1 MSGIYGIASLN
12 KVEPSRCLNLIR
24 WNDNYGNLPSLSHT
38 DDALFMGIRPESIK
52 SRVSDSESY
61 ISKSDKLIGVAD
73 CLIYSDVKGNLSDE
87 QFLFNEIRANGINAV
102 ADINGDF
109 AGAIW
114 YESERKLLLFRDHLG
129 VRPLYYYKDDDKV
142 IFSSD
147 IRGITSLADVDA
159 SIDENWIYYNTV
171 NVYCPSVTDTEYK
184 HIKCVPPGGYITF
197 SLADEHI
204 NSQAGHYWIP
214 GCKKYKFK
222 DRKAY
227 AKELR
232 RLVEDAV
239 KIRADVS
246 DFPIGAELSGGLDS
260 GVVALLLANMKKDC
274 FYYSWSPSPEALDYA
289 EGDERLIIKDI
300 CDKANIKCNYGGLS
314 VSFLEHNQIKERSP
328 LIFGREADNMAFPY
342 KYAFPGYINTTEIYE
357 TAATMQEHGVR
368 LIFSGHS
375 GDEGISHR
383 SNPFEL
389 FYNHE
394 YYRYA
399 RLMFSRSH
407 GKKHRFINTLKLIR
421 QNFEIAHSSLLKP
434 IPRNEVGYSILN
446 KDFVSGLKPKEQ
458 RFLFAYDPKTYIRSG
473 GIRNRFDVVSFY
485 SAAVGIRY
493 LFPFA
498 DYRLIDFALG
508 IPRYLYHSRYLNR
521 FVFREAFKDLM
532 PKSLYNLREKENTS
546 YRNLPQEAIGE
557 KKPDM
562 TDERFVNARRE
573 ILNHLNKSYWERFLD
588 YSALES
594 WILGKYSPQD
604 DESIMRAISKCFQVE
619 NVVKRSREVNTAF
632 PTQL

>member
-12 KVEPSRCLNLIR
+12 KVEPSCYSNLIK
-24 WNDNYGNLPSLSHT
+24 WNDSYGNLPSVSHT
-38 DDALFMGIRPESIK
+38 GNTLFMGIKPESFK
-52 SRVSDSESY
+52 NSVSNSEAY
-61 ISKSDKLIGVAD
+61 ISKSDKQIGVAD
-73 CLIYSDVKGNLSDE
+73 CLIYSAVKENLSDE
-87 QFLFNEIRANGINAV
+87 QFLFNEIKTNGIDII

-114 YESERKLLLFRDHLG
+114 NESERELLLFRDHLG
-129 VRPLYYYKDDDKV
+129 VRPLYYYKDDNKV

-147 IRGITSLADVDA
+147 IRGITSLADVDT

-171 NVYCPSVTDTEYK
+171 NIFRPSPTDTEYK
-184 HIKCVPPGGYITF
+184 LIKCVPPGGYISF
-197 SLADEHI
+197 SFVGEHI
-204 NSQAGHYWIP
+204 NSLTGHYWIP

-222 DRKAY
+222 NRKAY
-227 AKELR
+227 SKELR
-232 RLVEDAV
+232 KLVEDAV
-239 KIRADVS
+239 KIRATVS
-246 DFPIGAELSGGLDS
+246 AFPIGAELSGGLDS
-260 GVVALLLANMKKDC
+260 GVIALLLANMKKDC
-274 FYYSWSPSPEALDYA
+274 FYYSWSPSPDILDYA

-314 VSFLEHNQIKERSP
+314 VSFLDHNQIKERYP
-328 LIFGREADNMAFPY
+328 LIYDQEADNMAFPY
-342 KYAFPGYINTTEIYE
+342 KYAFPSFVNTTEIYE
-357 TAATMQEHGVR
+357 TAATMQEHNIR
-368 LIFSGHS
+368 LVFCGHS

-389 FYNHE
+389 VYNHE
-394 YYRYA
+394 FYRYL

-407 GKKHRFINTLKLIR
+407 GKKHRFINTLNLIK
-421 QNFEIAHSSLLKP
+421 QNLAIAHSSLLKP
-434 IPRNEVGYSILN
+434 IPRNEAGYSILN
-446 KDFVSGLKPKEQ
+446 KDFIKQLNPKEQ
-458 RFLFAYDPKTYIRSG
+458 HFLFAYDPKTYIRSG